1 MESFCTSS
9 SSVLELIA
17 LSRDDAQRAVEAGAH
32 RIELVGTMEKDGL
45 APSPQLVEEIVATVP
60 IRVRP
65 MVRLDAGFTAEKNR
79 LAQLKQLV
87 RDFTNAGA
95 EGVVVGYLASDGS
108 LAVDYMTELA
118 QELCGQASFTIHRAI
133 DAAAS
138 SFAEGSASE
147 EDLREISAQ
156 RYLAAWGQLLA
167 MTPKPDV
174 VLTAGSSA
182 GVAAGCANLAAAI
195 DKYPE
200 AAGLIQAGGGLKLEH
215 ISALADLGIRQ
226 FHVGSG
232 VREDGT
238 FDSPISAEKVKLWLD
253 SISAAVHETRLSKAA
268 EK

>member
-1 MESFCTSS
+1 MEGVAT

-17 LSRDDAQRAVEAGAH
+17 LSRADAQQAACAGAQ

-65 MVRLDAGFTAEKNR
+65 MVRVSAGFAAEKDQ
-79 LAQLKQLV
+79 LPQLKQLV

-95 EGVVVGYLASDGS
+95 EGVVFGYLAPDGG
-108 LAVDYMTELA
+108 LALDYMAELVH
-118 QELCGQASFTIHRAI
+118 ELQGQASFTIHRAI

-138 SFAEGSASE
+138 SCAKSDASE
-147 EDLREISAQ
+147 LELQEIGTQ
-156 RYLAAWGQLLA
+156 RYLATWQQLLG
-167 MTPKPDV
+167 MVPRPDV
-174 VLTAGSSA
+174 VLTAGSSRGTA
-182 GVAAGCANLAAAI
+182 EGLGNLAAAI
-195 DKYPE
+195 EAFPE
-200 AAGLIQAGGGLKLEH
+200 AVELIQVGGGLKLEH
-215 ISALADLGIRQ
+215 IPALADLGILQ

-253 SISAAVHETRLSKAA
+253 TIAA
-268 EK
+268 ECELS